1 MQTKQLDL
9 SLLKH
14 LHILQRAAMAKAR
27 LQFCSCQP
35 FSICQAVPTSPGNS
49 ICLRYYPGSQLV
61 AEYSLSMG
69 FYAQCIMNLDDIFE
83 KEFDTQN
90 RPCFDR
96 LRCQGMAAQ
105 MSLPLIGLQVAAR
118 GFTRP
123 QMALLAPV
131 LMRDA

>member
-1 MQTKQLDL
+1 MLQWQRLVSSFAHVNRFPSVKQ
-9 SLLKH
+9 
-14 LHILQRAAMAKAR
+14 
-27 LQFCSCQP
+27 
-35 FSICQAVPTSPGNS
+35 
-49 ICLRYYPGSQLV
+49 SQLRQV
-61 AEYSLSMG
+61 TAYVYDITQARSWWRNTLCPMG